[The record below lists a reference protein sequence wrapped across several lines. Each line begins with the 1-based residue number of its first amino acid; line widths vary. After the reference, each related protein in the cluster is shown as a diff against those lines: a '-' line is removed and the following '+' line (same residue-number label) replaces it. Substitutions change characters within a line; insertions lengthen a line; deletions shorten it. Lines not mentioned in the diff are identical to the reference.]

1 LRRIRIGIRKS
12 EIAAALDYHAR
23 PRQSDFRE
31 LPMTDSPL
39 ETKLTKKVIDSLNR
53 ILELELAGVVRYMHY
68 SFMIFGHNR
77 IPIVAWLRE
86 QSNESNAH
94 AILAGEHIT
103 AFGGH
108 PSLKIGSLLETHKHD
123 VNEILK
129 EAYKHEKEGLDEY
142 HVLLGLAAGQS
153 VLLEEYARD
162 QIAAEEM
169 HLADIRKMMRKPGSL

>member
-1 LRRIRIGIRKS
+1 MVDS
-12 EIAAALDYHAR
+12 TLD
-23 PRQSDFRE
+23 P
-31 LPMTDSPL
+31 
-39 ETKLTKKVIDSLNR
+39 KLTKKVIDSLNR

-77 IPIVAWLRE
+77 IPIVAWLRD
-86 QSNESNAH
+86 QGNESNAH

-108 PSLKIGSLLETHKHD
+108 PSLKIGGLLETHQHD

-129 EAYKHEKEGLDEY
+129 EAHEHEKEGLDAY
-142 HVLLGLAAGQS
+142 YALLELVAGKS
-153 VLLEEYARD
+153 ILLEEYARD

-169 HLADIRKMMRKPGSL
+169 HLADIRKMMRKPGSIK

>member
-1 LRRIRIGIRKS
+1 
-12 EIAAALDYHAR
+12 
-23 PRQSDFRE
+23 
-31 LPMTDSPL
+31 MTDSPL
-39 ETKLTKKVIDSLNR
+39 DATLTDKVIAGLNH

-77 IPIVAWLRE
+77 IPIVAWLRD

-108 PSLKIGSLLETHKHD
+108 PSLKIGALLETHQHD
-123 VNEILK
+123 VNEKLI
-129 EAYKHEKEGLDEY
+129 ESHEHEKEGLAAY
-142 HVLLGLAAGQS
+142 YTLLELVAGKS
-153 VLLEEYARD
+153 ILLEEYARD

-169 HLADIRKMMRKPGSL
+169 HLADIRKMMRKPGSIR

>member
-1 LRRIRIGIRKS
+1 
-12 EIAAALDYHAR
+12 
-23 PRQSDFRE
+23 
-31 LPMTDSPL
+31 
-39 ETKLTKKVIDSLNR
+39 
-53 ILELELAGVVRYMHY
+53 MHY

-86 QSNESNAH
+86 QANESSAH
-94 AILAGEHIT
+94 AVLAGEHIT

-108 PSLKIGSLLETHKHD
+108 PSLKIGPLLETHQHD

-129 EAYKHEKEGLDEY
+129 EAHEHEKEGLGAY
-142 HVLLGLAAGQS
+142 YSLLELVAGKS

-169 HLADIRKMMRKPGSL
+169 HLADIRKMMRKPGSIK

>member
-1 LRRIRIGIRKS
+1 MLAPDNIRLQGN
-12 EIAAALDYHAR
+12 A
-23 PRQSDFRE
+23 
-31 LPMTDSPL
+31 MTDSPL

-77 IPIVAWLRE
+77 IPIVAWLRD